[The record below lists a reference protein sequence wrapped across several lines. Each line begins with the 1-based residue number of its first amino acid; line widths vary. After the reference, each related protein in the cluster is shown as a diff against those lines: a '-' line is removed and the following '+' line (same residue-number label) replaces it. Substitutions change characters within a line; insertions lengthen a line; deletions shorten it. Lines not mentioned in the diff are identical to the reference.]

1 MCFSQFYTNIY
12 SSRLIR
18 ILQYLTIYM
27 IITIMIRHAIDSL
40 LNSSLSPTPDFY
52 SIYHCTV
59 TVCVWFYQFWFRL
72 LVVVPGVV
80 GNVWSAATGA
90 RLVWFPGVLSECC
103 TLWSTAEN
111 LDGILHTSLY
121 VYLCKKKT
129 FVMCRIYTCT
139 VMKNTNLILKNQ
151 IPHKYLHGFLSSCV

>member
-1 MCFSQFYTNIY
+1 MQLTLC
-12 SSRLIR
+12 LIHLFPLPQ
-18 ILQYLTIYM
+18 ISTQC
-27 IITIMIRHAIDSL
+27 D
-40 LNSSLSPTPDFY
+40 
-52 SIYHCTV
+52 CTV

-72 LVVVPGVV
+72 LVVVPGVI

-90 RLVWFPGVLSECC
+90 CLVWFPGVLSECR

-151 IPHKYLHGFLSSCV
+151 ILHKYLHGFLSSCV